1 MTSGRQRTLQGV
13 SDIEALFRE
22 HADRVHAY
30 ARRHVE
36 PSTADDIVSET
47 FLVAW
52 RRRADLPEP
61 PLPWL
66 LVTARN
72 LIANHR
78 RSGRRADQ
86 HWLAA
91 VREHWNA
98 PTAMPPDEALAERE
112 AYLQA
117 LQACTRPER
126 EALLLV
132 AWDGLSPSE
141 AAAVAGCSVRA
152 FTVRLSRARARMERS
167 LRDGPTEPRPQ
178 HSPRLVPTQEI
189 S

>member
-1 MTSGRQRTLQGV
+1 MTDL
-13 SDIEALFRE
+13 DALFRE

-30 ARRHVE
+30 ARRHVG
-36 PSTADDIVSET
+36 PDRADDIVSET

-52 RRRADLPEP
+52 RRRTELPGE

-66 LVTARN
+66 LVTARH
-72 LIANHR
+72 LIANQR

-86 HWLAA
+86 LWLAA
-91 VREHWNA
+91 VRELWQVPQPA
-98 PTAMPPDEALAERE
+98 APDEAVIERDDYLRALE
-112 AYLQA
+112 A
-117 LQACTRPER
+117 CSRPER

-132 AWDGLSPSE
+132 AWDGLTPTQ

-152 FTVRLSRARARMERS
+152 FTVRLSRARTRMQQALQKSEPGPPSRLAPRS
-167 LRDGPTEPRPQ
+167 A
-178 HSPRLVPTQEI
+178 LVITKEL